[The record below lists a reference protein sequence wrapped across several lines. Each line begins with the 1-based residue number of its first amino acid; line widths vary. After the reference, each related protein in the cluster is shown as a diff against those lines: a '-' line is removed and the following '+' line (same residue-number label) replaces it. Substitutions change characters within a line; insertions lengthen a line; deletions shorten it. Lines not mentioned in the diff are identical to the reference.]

1 MIIRG
6 KAIISNVAHWKSCAN
21 YFVLLRK
28 IITSN
33 ELNMGF
39 LSVSIVDCFFEQST
53 GGRNARKGYLSQG
66 FRNIAWISL
75 FEAYERVGNLSF
87 RPRPERASKRI
98 LLM

>member
-6 KAIISNVAHWKSCAN
+6 KAIISNIAHWKSCPN

-28 IITSN
+28 IIKSN

-39 LSVSIVDCFFEQST
+39 LSVSGVDCFFEQST
-53 GGRNARKGYLSQG
+53 GGRNARKGYLSQASG
-66 FRNIAWISL
+66 VGISL

-87 RPRPERASKRI
+87 RS
-98 LLM
+98 